1 MRSIFTRDHPG
12 TADDATI
19 AAFADAILALDDSV
33 PTGTY
38 VDMCANL
45 PVVDPAKITVPTIVM
60 RGQFDGI
67 ASFEDLM
74 EFFARLPNPDK
85 QLAVMPGIAHASFQQ
100 KNYRIPY
107 HILHSFF
114 SQPAP
119 VYRGA

>member
-1 MRSIFTRDHPG
+1 
-12 TADDATI
+12 
-19 AAFADAILALDDSV
+19 
-33 PTGTY
+33 
-38 VDMCANL
+38 
-45 PVVDPAKITVPTIVM
+45 M

-67 ASFEDLM
+67 ASVEDLL

-85 QLAVMPGIAHASFQQ
+85 QFAVMPGIAHASFHQ
-100 KNYRIPY
+100 KNVFIAF